1 MLGALRAARPGGL
14 AVTAACLA
22 LASCAVTACEA
33 AAPAAPRTQQAAA
46 PAATPRT
53 PAAGADARA
62 CAIAPPAVV
71 SRALKLP
78 LGPVVGTV
86 EGPVTVCAYTGH
98 YEVIVRF
105 QRGESGGEFAA
116 SRHSNGPAHQLIAAV
131 AGLGSGAYLDTYT
144 LAKPPVN
151 TLAARRGRLAVF
163 ITAPAALGAE
173 RKLMVRLLS
182 RE

>member
-14 AVTAACLA
+14 AVAAACLA

-33 AAPAAPRTQQAAA
+33 AAPAAPQPSQAAA
-46 PAATPRT
+46 PATPRT
-53 PAAGADARA
+53 PIAGADPRA
-62 CAIAPPAVV
+62 CAIAPAAVV
-71 SRALKLP
+71 SRVLKLP

-116 SRHSNGPAHQLIAAV
+116 SRHSNGRAHQLIAAV
-131 AGLGSGAYLDTYT
+131 AGLGNGAYLDTYT

-173 RKLMVRLLS
+173 RKLMVRLLT

>member
-1 MLGALRAARPGGL
+1 M
-14 AVTAACLA
+14 TAACLA
-22 LASCAVTACEA
+22 LASCAVTVCAVTACEA
-33 AAPAAPRTQQAAA
+33 AAPAAPQPPQQAAA
-46 PAATPRT
+46 PPATPRT

-163 ITAPAALGAE
+163 ITAPAALSAE